1 MWDGPRRG
9 PQGGPPFRGDNR
21 GDPFGDRNGP
31 MSDFRGRDGMNM
43 GPRGPQDRGPP
54 MDMRRGDCP
63 PPMRGRDMEPLDI
76 RGRGE
81 PPRDFLGR
89 PGEEPDFTLRRQ
101 YEMAIRDKLLN
112 AAGGRGGRGGG
123 FMGPGHNMRGR
134 EMGGRG
140 MPPNDRFMDMREREM
155 FRNDMPGFNNPNM
168 DGRRGGFPMDP
179 MGRNGGF
186 REMRNRDG
194 PPMDRP
200 LTGMDDV
207 DGFNMDRDRGMMMDF
222 DRRGAAPFNPRGRF
236 ESDMDFRNRV
246 CPPGEFRGRDRSP
259 VTFGDNDGKP
269 MDVKGR
275 PGGPPDLSGLNRS
288 KGMGTDPEGTLRDR
302 EFPELEEV
310 SLAEE
315 WKNRKIKEDTLPSP
329 VTRGLHSFSR
339 DMPGQRFPPAIS
351 KEAGL
356 LGEPPNF
363 KERER
368 PVPEFPG
375 KKDGPS
381 FGFPRPDRETPGSQ
395 NWDKKPPTDFP
406 AMDMPSFGRRVP
418 PDLPFPPVGPG
429 LLPNTPN
436 RENDVKRWPG
446 DRDPKQN
453 QNTPN
458 RGNRPPYLLEKE
470 RPPYLLEKTPST
482 PLGPGPNDNSSFKGP
497 KDALLEKGEE
507 RSKLVPGPDFQG
519 KDQDYRDIDY
529 RTGQG
534 RAFDYKHEDLPA
546 PEKVV
551 KESKPI
557 TPPKFTDSSSQD
569 QDYRS
574 ASVKDKITNTICI
587 TGIPKTA
594 TMEQILGAFAVR
606 EGVPMQGMK
615 IKNVVPGYSYDTAY
629 VEFLNLEDAVHF
641 MESNQISR
649 LIRPGNILPVFNCPI
664 LGSLKVGTKTA
675 LMRYVQLDRSGK
687 EAQESGP
694 KADTPAQE
702 PQLPSPGQL
711 LVNKAKGEDQDDSQT
726 KASVD
731 PLSQPGSWQR
741 SSDLTPE
748 AWQQQVDQQLRQQ
761 EAEQQAESWAG
772 RNPPRLGQGP
782 GPHHMDPIFKESK
795 TMIIKNVKPTTTVET
810 ILKALDPFAYLDE
823 RNVRLV
829 RGKPPGAK
837 CFCFVDMDSHEQ
849 VTRLVE
855 LLTKPRP
862 LSIEGVRVYAEVAK
876 PLKNQNYRREFDKSG
891 TSLLGYPP
899 DASIMEQQQYYSSQT
914 HHQPPGGPPPNMQG
928 DHMGGL
934 MGGPMA
940 GSLGGP
946 MAGSLG
952 GPMAGSLGGP
962 MAGSLGGPMAGSL
975 GGPMAGSLG
984 GPMST
989 DSHSSASHLNSG
1001 MAQGGSYGEPP
1012 PVDPYQQALDPQG
1025 SSVASLAATGDPDTD
1040 GYSYATETPDM
1051 TSYLYDA
1058 TSGFYYD
1065 PQTTLYYDPAS
1076 RYFYNAQTQEYLYW
1090 DSVSKTYIPVPGG
1103 HSTDT
1108 QPPAA
1113 QSTVAMAPDVQAI
1126 LANPAADAP
1135 LDLKKPEPTSHFE
1148 SPQVP
1153 NPSPGL
1159 NPGPDTYPER
1169 RDEEDT
1175 APRSLDKKDKLG
1187 EKEEKPR
1194 SLAAF
1199 KIMKDMERWAKIQN
1213 RQKDSVRAP
1222 SPVLK
1227 TPGGGL
1233 DDRKTSKAADAAF
1246 AIFER
1251 KGGDDL
1257 FKKPMAPPKKDG
1269 KGSKQSIGSLGLLA
1283 SDYAATGSDEEEEV
1297 QPQHESPQASSKS
1310 QAQEKEDKLT
1320 DWKKMACLLCRRQF
1334 PNKDA
1339 LMRHQQLSDLHKQN
1353 MEIHMK
1359 IKRSKKEL
1367 EALENQ
1373 EKELSA
1379 KESTGSPEQKRRKH
1393 QHQNSWAS
1401 GSRDTHKGSER
1412 PGLGSEP
1419 TEKKKKEPVVWN
1431 HATYKQ
1437 AVRKAMFARF
1447 KELE

>member
-9 PQGGPPFRGDNR
+9 PQGAPPFRGDNR
-21 GDPFGDRNGP
+21 GEMFGDRNGP

-63 PPMRGRDMEPLDI
+63 PPMRGGDMEPLEI

-81 PPRDFLGR
+81 PPRDFQGR

-101 YEMAIRDKLLN
+101 YEMVIRDKLLN
-112 AAGGRGGRGGG
+112 AASGRGGRGGRGGG
-123 FMGPGHNMRGR
+123 FVGPGMRGR
-134 EMGGRG
+134 DMGGRG
-140 MPPNDRFMDMREREM
+140 MPPNDRFMDMRDREM

-186 REMRNRDG
+186 RDMRNRDC

-200 LTGMDDV
+200 TTGMDDI

-222 DRRGAAPFNPRGRF
+222 DRRGASRVNPRGRF

-246 CPPGEFRGRDRSP
+246 GPPGEFRGRDRSP
-259 VTFGDNDGKP
+259 VTFGNNDGAP
-269 MDVKGR
+269 MDLKGR
-275 PGGPPDLSGLNRS
+275 PGGPPDLSSLNKS
-288 KGMGTDPEGTLRDR
+288 KGTDPEVTLRER

-315 WKNRKIKEDTLPSP
+315 WKNRKIKEDTIPSP
-329 VTRGLHSFSR
+329 IVRGLHSFSR
-339 DMPGQRFPPAIS
+339 DMSGQRFPPAIS

-356 LGEPPNF
+356 LGEPPGF
-363 KERER
+363 KDRDR
-368 PVPEFPG
+368 PISEFPG
-375 KKDGPS
+375 KKDGPP
-381 FGFPRPDRETPGSQ
+381 FVFPRPDRENPGSQ
-395 NWDKKPPTDFP
+395 NWDKNPPPDFP
-406 AMDMPSFGRRVP
+406 GMNMPPFGRRGP
-418 PDLPFPPVGPG
+418 PDLPFPPVVPG
-429 LLPNTPN
+429 LLPN
-436 RENDVKRWPG
+436 REKDVKRWSG

-453 QNTPN
+453 QNAPT
-458 RGNRPPYLLEKE
+458 RDNRPPYLLEKE
-470 RPPYLLEKTPST
+470 RPAYLLEKMPPT
-482 PLGPGPNDNSSFKGP
+482 PLIPGPNESASFKGS
-497 KDALLEKGEE
+497 KDALLVQGEE
-507 RSKLVPGPDFQG
+507 RSKVISGQDFQS

-529 RTGQG
+529 RTGPG
-534 RAFDYKHEDLPA
+534 RAFDYKREELPV
-546 PEKVV
+546 PDKVL

-557 TPPKFTDSSSQD
+557 APPTFSDSSSQD

-574 ASVKDKITNTICI
+574 ATVKVKITNTICI

-606 EGVPMQGMK
+606 DGVPMQGMK

-641 MESNQISR
+641 MESNQ
-649 LIRPGNILPVFNCPI
+649 
-664 LGSLKVGTKTA
+664 GSLKVGTKTA
-675 LMRYVQLDRSGK
+675 LMRYVPLDRSSK
-687 EAQESGP
+687 EAQEPDHKGG
-694 KADTPAQE
+694 TPAQE
-702 PQLPSPGQL
+702 SLLRSPDQL
-711 LVNKAKGEDQDDSQT
+711 LVNKAKSDDQDNPQT
-726 KASVD
+726 KSSLD
-731 PLSQPGSWQR
+731 PLSLPGSWQR

-748 AWQQQVDQQLRQQ
+748 AWQQQVDQQIRQQ
-761 EAEQQAESWAG
+761 EAEQQAESWAS
-772 RNPPRLGQGP
+772 RNTPRLGQGP
-782 GPHHMDPIFKESK
+782 GPHQMDPIFKESK
-795 TMIIKNVKPTTTVET
+795 TMIIKNVKPTTTVDT

-891 TSLLGYPP
+891 TSLLGCPP
-899 DASIMEQQQYYSSQT
+899 DASIMEQQQYYLTQT
-914 HHQPPGGPPPNMQG
+914 HHQPPGGPPSNIQG

-934 MGGPMA
+934 MAGPMAGSLGGPMA

-984 GPMST
+984 GPMGGLMSGPMGGPINS
-989 DSHSSASHLNSG
+989 DSLSSASHLNSS
-1001 MAQGGSYGEPP
+1001 MPQGGGYGEPP
-1012 PVDPYQQALDPQG
+1012 PVDPYQPLDSEG
-1025 SSVASLAATGDPDTD
+1025 SAASLAATGDLNTD

-1051 TSYLYDA
+1051 TNYLYDA

-1113 QSTVAMAPDVQAI
+1113 QSAVPMAPNVQAI

-1135 LDLKKPEPTSHFE
+1135 LDLKKPEPTLHFE
-1148 SPQVP
+1148 SPEV
-1153 NPSPGL
+1153 PSPAL
-1159 NPGPDTYPER
+1159 NSGADMYPER
-1169 RDEEDT
+1169 RDEEDA
-1175 APRSLDKKDKLG
+1175 APRNPDKKDKDKPG

-1227 TPGGGL
+1227 TSGGGL

-1297 QPQHESPQASSKS
+1297 QQQHESPQALTKS
-1310 QAQEKEDKLT
+1310 QSQEKEDKLT

-1339 LMRHQQLSDLHKQN
+1339 LLRHQQLSDLHKQN

-1379 KESTGSPEQKRRKH
+1379 KESTSSPEPKRRKH
-1393 QHQNSWAS
+1393 QHQNSWAG
-1401 GSRDTHKGSER
+1401 GSRDMHKGSER

-1419 TEKKKKEPVVWN
+1419 TEKKKKESVVWN

-1447 KELE
+1447 KELD